1 MDQIKKVLMH
11 ITDKMENSCVLGAIR
26 QGMIMMIPLLVVGYL
41 SAMLVN
47 LPISAY
53 QSFMHHL
60 FGGRVEEFF
69 LCLYSCVNRFFSVFL
84 AAAVSVGYSIM
95 MRRKKGVNEST
106 GSIIILVIITLAAF
120 AGYSGIQY
128 DDFSVDKFSNMHTF
142 SALLVALI
150 SGEVYYALKGRG
162 VFQMTGQH
170 GMNTD
175 SVYIASIEGIG
186 PAVII
191 IGFFSLLHQ
200 FFDVCFG
207 VDGVQE
213 LIEQMFN
220 YLLTPMKN
228 GLGSGLIVIFLTH
241 GLWFLGFHGHNM
253 LDTVIKQHFTDV
265 TAGIFSKTMQDVF
278 VLLGGAGAM
287 LCLVIAILLFARK
300 KDVRHLASMAAP
312 TVIFNISEIALFGIP
327 VIFNPVFLVPF
338 ILVPIANFLITYGA
352 IYSGIVPH
360 VVNEVDWTTPILLSG
375 YQATGS
381 WRGAVLQ
388 VVCLTVGV
396 LIYRP
401 FARIYEEQ
409 SRLRI
414 ARDVK
419 RLVEEMQQEEENNS
433 IGILTKREDDLGYVA
448 RVLASE
454 LAEAVHNKELFM
466 MYQPQVN
473 CDGECIGVEALIRW
487 NHPELGFIY
496 PPLIIQLAKEAHILH
511 KLEQFIFDE
520 AARAVTQMKPETSSE
535 FKVSV
540 NITNESLEWDG
551 IEQCIAD
558 VVEKYH
564 IPNEWFCLE
573 ITEQDALSTSID
585 IADKIKNLKAKGHK
599 FLIDDFGMGHTS
611 LMYLQTSYFNVVKLD
626 GSLTRDILDNERNS
640 DIIGS
645 IVYLGQSLDFKII
658 AEYVETREQRD
669 ELERLGCNAFQ
680 GYLYSKPLKLEDLL
694 VWMEQRKK

>member
-1 MDQIKKVLMH
+1 MNPIKKVLMH

-60 FGGRVEEFF
+60 LGGRVEDFF
-69 LCLYSCVNRFFSVFL
+69 LCLYCCVNRFFSVFL

-150 SGEVYYALKGRG
+150 SSVVYYALKGRG
-162 VFQMTGQH
+162 LFQMIGQH

-175 SVYIASIEGIG
+175 SVYIAAIEGIG

-200 FFDVCFG
+200 LFHVCFG
-207 VDGVQE
+207 VDGIQE
-213 LIEQMFN
+213 LMEQIFN
-220 YLLTPMKN
+220 YMLTPIKN

-241 GLWFLGFHGHNM
+241 GLRFLGFHGHNM

-278 VLLGGAGAM
+278 VLLGGTGAM
-287 LCLVIAILLFARK
+287 LCLVTAILLFARK
-300 KDVRHLASMAAP
+300 KDVRHLAFMAAP

-327 VIFNPVFLVPF
+327 VIFNPIFLVPF

-388 VVCLTVGV
+388 VVCLTAGV

-401 FARIYEEQ
+401 FVRIYEEQ

-419 RLVEEMQQEEENNS
+419 RLVEEMQREEENNS
-433 IGILTKREDDLGYVA
+433 IGILTKREDNLGYVA

-454 LAEAVHNKELFM
+454 LAEAVRNKELFM

-487 NHPELGFIY
+487 NSSALGFVNPADFIPLAEYLGLINPIGEYVMKNAALRCKYWNDMGHPEYHVNVNLSVVQLLQNDIVKKVAKV
-496 PPLIIQLAKEAHILH
+496 LEETRIIPQNLT
-511 KLEQFIFDE
+511 LE
-520 AARAVTQMKPETSSE
+520 VT
-535 FKVSV
+535 
-540 NITNESLEWDG
+540 ESLAINDMVRMKK
-551 IEQCIAD
+551 I
-558 VVEKYH
+558 
-564 IPNEWFCLE
+564 LSE
-573 ITEQDALSTSID
+573 IRNLGVRVAL
-585 IADKIKNLKAKGHK
+585 
-599 FLIDDFGMGHTS
+599 DDFGTGYSS
-611 LMYLQTSYFNVVKLD
+611 LNHIREMPLDVIKIDRCFIEHLGEDDFSNAFVRMVSELANAINVRVCVEGVETKRQ
-626 GSLTRDILDNERNS
+626 RDIVKKMGIRMIQGFFYGKPMKIEEFEKK
-640 DIIGS
+640 
-645 IVYLGQSLDFKII
+645 YLI
-658 AEYVETREQRD
+658 
-669 ELERLGCNAFQ
+669 
-680 GYLYSKPLKLEDLL
+680 
-694 VWMEQRKK
+694 

>member
-1 MDQIKKVLMH
+1 MDPIKKELMH

-60 FGGRVEEFF
+60 LGGRVEEFF

-120 AGYSGIQY
+120 AGYSGIRY

-150 SGEVYYALKGRG
+150 SGVVYYALKGRG
-162 VFQMTGQH
+162 IFRMIGQH

-175 SVYIASIEGIG
+175 SVYIAAIEGIG

-200 FFDVCFG
+200 FFNVCFG
-207 VDGVQE
+207 VDGIQE
-213 LIEQMFN
+213 LMEQIFN
-220 YLLTPMKN
+220 YLLTPIKN

-287 LCLVIAILLFARK
+287 LCLVTAILLFARK
-300 KDVRHLASMAAP
+300 KDVRHLAFMAAP

-327 VIFNPVFLVPF
+327 VIFNPIFLVPF

-360 VVNEVDWTTPILLSG
+360 IVNEVDWTTPILLSG

-388 VVCLTVGV
+388 VVCLTAGV

-401 FARIYEEQ
+401 FVQIYEEQ

-419 RLVEEMQQEEENNS
+419 RLVEEMQREEENNS
-433 IGILTKREDDLGYVA
+433 IGILTKREDNLGYVA

-454 LAEAVHNKELFM
+454 LAEAVRNKELFM

-487 NHPELGFIY
+487 NHPQLGFIY

-520 AARAVTQMKPETSSE
+520 AAGAVTQMKPETSSE

>member
-1 MDQIKKVLMH
+1 
-11 ITDKMENSCVLGAIR
+11 
-26 QGMIMMIPLLVVGYL
+26 
-41 SAMLVN
+41 
-47 LPISAY
+47 
-53 QSFMHHL
+53 
-60 FGGRVEEFF
+60 
-69 LCLYSCVNRFFSVFL
+69 
-84 AAAVSVGYSIM
+84 
-95 MRRKKGVNEST
+95 
-106 GSIIILVIITLAAF
+106 
-120 AGYSGIQY
+120 
-128 DDFSVDKFSNMHTF
+128 
-142 SALLVALI
+142 
-150 SGEVYYALKGRG
+150 
-162 VFQMTGQH
+162 
-170 GMNTD
+170 
-175 SVYIASIEGIG
+175 
-186 PAVII
+186 
-191 IGFFSLLHQ
+191 
-200 FFDVCFG
+200 
-207 VDGVQE
+207 
-213 LIEQMFN
+213 
-220 YLLTPMKN
+220 
-228 GLGSGLIVIFLTH
+228 
-241 GLWFLGFHGHNM
+241 
-253 LDTVIKQHFTDV
+253 
-265 TAGIFSKTMQDVF
+265 MQ
-278 VLLGGAGAM
+278 
-287 LCLVIAILLFARK
+287 R
-300 KDVRHLASMAAP
+300 
-312 TVIFNISEIALFGIP
+312 
-327 VIFNPVFLVPF
+327 
-338 ILVPIANFLITYGA
+338 
-352 IYSGIVPH
+352 
-360 VVNEVDWTTPILLSG
+360 
-375 YQATGS
+375 
-381 WRGAVLQ
+381 
-388 VVCLTVGV
+388 
-396 LIYRP
+396 
-401 FARIYEEQ
+401 
-409 SRLRI
+409 
-414 ARDVK
+414 
-419 RLVEEMQQEEENNS
+419 EEENNS
-433 IGILTKREDDLGYVA
+433 IGILTKREDNLGYVA

-454 LAEAVHNKELFM
+454 LAEAVRNKELFM

-496 PPLIIQLAKEAHILH
+496 PPLIIQLAKEALILH

-520 AARAVTQMKPETSSE
+520 AAGAVTQMKPETSSE

>member
-1 MDQIKKVLMH
+1 MDPIKKVLMH

-60 FGGRVEEFF
+60 LGGRVEEFF

-150 SGEVYYALKGRG
+150 SSVAYYALKGRG
-162 VFQMTGQH
+162 LFRMIGQH

-175 SVYIASIEGIG
+175 SVYIAAIEGIG

-200 FFDVCFG
+200 LFNVCFG
-207 VDGVQE
+207 VDGIQE
-213 LIEQMFN
+213 LMEQIFN
-220 YLLTPMKN
+220 YLLTPIKN

-287 LCLVIAILLFARK
+287 LCLVTAILLFARK
-300 KDVRHLASMAAP
+300 KDVRHLAFMAAP

-327 VIFNPVFLVPF
+327 VIFNPIFLVPF

-388 VVCLTVGV
+388 VVCLTAGV

-401 FARIYEEQ
+401 FVRVYEEQ
-409 SRLRI
+409 SRNRI

-433 IGILTKREDDLGYVA
+433 IGILTRREDDLGVVA

-454 LAEAVHNKELFM
+454 LAEAVRNKELFM

-496 PPLIIQLAKEAHILH
+496 PPLIIQLAKEAHNLH

-520 AARAVTQMKPETSSE
+520 AAGAVTQMKPETFSE